1 MRTRKVYG
9 PFRVI
14 NISDRFEGNSEAA
27 LSCLSLLFGRD
38 PLGLNKACLRYGCT
52 CGDCV
57 GGFISARMRTSLT
70 FQGELTY
77 DLMQEGIEDG
87 SFWVEDNDYII
98 VHLDSDVRQNLK
110 RNKSLRRRF
119 VNIFRIAVECLKANK
134 VPSAENLEWCSNNR
148 SEWPP
153 HSKNY
158 LRRAGTQM
166 GCRAVLRYM
175 FKTAKEWD
183 EKAGNGECQ
192 LTLEKKWS
200 DLPTCRND
208 HEFEFVARV
217 CGYSGVDC
225 LSLPGWYM

>member
-1 MRTRKVYG
+1 
-9 PFRVI
+9 
-14 NISDRFEGNSEAA
+14 
-27 LSCLSLLFGRD
+27 
-38 PLGLNKACLRYGCT
+38 
-52 CGDCV
+52 
-57 GGFISARMRTSLT
+57 MRTSLT

-77 DLMQEGIEDG
+77 DLMQEGIDDG

-110 RNKSLRRRF
+110 SNKSLRRGF

-208 HEFEFVARV
+208 HEFEFVAR
-217 CGYSGVDC
+217 
-225 LSLPGWYM
+225 SLVVVNHATYGRQMVNVEAITCHFDYGRIDEAATNLGDFTARFG